1 MLYKVISPMLEQ
13 EIIVEAQNSTQAKRK
28 ACRLWGVSPSDE
40 WHGISTMTARRLTE
54 EETREELRKWGIE
67 DANN

>member
-40 WHGISTMTARRLTE
+40 WHGISTMQARKLTKE
-54 EETREELRKWGIE
+54 EIKAELEKWGIA
-67 DANN
+67 DADI